1 MGHGASIAIDRLL
14 ADRDRLRDF
23 FLTLRKDV
31 FRIARRRFPWVRD
44 ADVEESVQE
53 CFVAVLERRG
63 SYTAPPAVLD
73 DPQRFAAHLSAYL
86 RAAAINKII
95 DRIGRAGP
103 GDPEPI
109 IIEDGE
115 DASDVLDKLMREAGH
130 SSPTPEDNL
139 MHSARMRVLS
149 DCMRK
154 LTVLARQTFEL
165 ALRGY
170 GDTEI
175 QAHTGAGSAVA
186 VRRRISETKG
196 VLTRCAQSSLG
207 GAT

>member
-1 MGHGASIAIDRLL
+1 MDHGASIAIDRLL
-14 ADRDRLRDF
+14 ADREQLRNF

-44 ADVEESVQE
+44 ADVDESVQE

-63 SYTAPPAVLD
+63 NYSAPQVVLD
-73 DPQRFAAHLSAYL
+73 DPERFAAHLSAYL

-95 DRIGRAGP
+95 DRLDRHDSSSGG
-103 GDPEPI
+103 I
-109 IIEDGE
+109 IID
-115 DASDVLDKLMREAGH
+115 DADDPSDLLDKLMREAGY
-130 SSPTPEDNL
+130 SSPTPEDDL
-139 MHSARMRVLS
+139 LHARRMQVLG

-170 GDTEI
+170 ADIEI

-196 VLTRCAQSSLG
+196 VLTRCAESSLG
-207 GAT
+207 GAA